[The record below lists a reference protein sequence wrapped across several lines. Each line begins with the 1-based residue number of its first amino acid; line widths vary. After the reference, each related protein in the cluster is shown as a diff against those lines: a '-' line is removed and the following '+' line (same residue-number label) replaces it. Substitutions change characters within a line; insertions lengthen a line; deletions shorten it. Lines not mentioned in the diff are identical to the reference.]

1 MKKHWDQG
9 EKQPVY
15 IGRTDV
21 SSNSF
26 VAEHNRSLEPA
37 AVILLFT

>member
-15 IGRTDV
+15 IGKIDV

-26 VAEHNRSLEPA
+26 VTEHNCSLEAA